1 MNRWGSSEAKYAAS
15 YQAVTGSSP
24 QAATKTT
31 PKAPK
36 AADQAQV
43 AQAAQAAPQAA
54 ASQASQASQ
63 ASTEDGGAA
72 GGETPEEPEAA
83 EGLEAPVAWWS
94 IHTDWI
100 RESSYEI
107 LAAYNFFFEHIGIRK
122 GWRTPPFKREDV
134 QGPFMAA
141 AEVVAVVRHRIDEMG
156 HGMVLRQLEGSSHDF
171 LWGWSSDKAPSQA
184 AHLPDFFRGLV
195 FATMSDA
202 NGLVEGLDDATLD
215 YYVQSHPILESS
227 TVLERIVTED
237 VLKKGPEPIAE
248 STAEVEASPEQAKK
262 TEVEA
267 VPEGENTEKKEETTE
282 KQEATTEPEAAAV
295 ALSVTKPSDSDAKA
309 EGSTTEV
316 AAAPLMLGN
325 G

>member
-1 MNRWGSSEAKYAAS
+1 MGCGGSSEAKYAAS

-24 QAATKTT
+24 QAAPKATKT
-31 PKAPK
+31 PKVTEPE
-36 AADQAQV
+36 
-43 AQAAQAAPQAA
+43 AAPQRAA
-54 ASQASQASQ
+54 AASQASQ

-72 GGETPEEPEAA
+72 GGETPEEPEVA
-83 EGLEAPVAWWS
+83 ESPEAPLAWWS
-94 IHTDWI
+94 MNTDWI
-100 RESSYEI
+100 RDSSHEI

-156 HGMVLRQLEGSSHDF
+156 QGMVLRQLEGSSHDF
-171 LWGWSSDKAPSQA
+171 LWGWSPEKAPNQA
-184 AHLPDFFRGLV
+184 DHLPDFFRGLV

-237 VLKKGPEPIAE
+237 VLKKGPAEAIAE
-248 STAEVEASPEQAKK
+248 SAAEVEATPEPAKA
-262 TEVEA
+262 EVEA
-267 VPEGENTEKKEETTE
+267 VAESTEKKEETTE
-282 KQEATTEPEAAAV
+282 KQEAKEPEAAEVKEAEES
-295 ALSVTKPSDSDAKA
+295 ASKPSEGDAKA
-309 EGSTTEV
+309 AETQVSTTEV

>member
-1 MNRWGSSEAKYAAS
+1 MGCGGSSEAKYAAS

-24 QAATKTT
+24 QAATKAT
-31 PKAPK
+31 PKATPK
-36 AADQAQV
+36 VTEQDK
-43 AQAAQAAPQAA
+43 AQAAQQA
-54 ASQASQASQ
+54 ASQASQ

-72 GGETPEEPEAA
+72 GGETPEEPEVA
-83 EGLEAPVAWWS
+83 EGLEAPLAWWS

-100 RESSYEI
+100 RDSSHEI

-156 HGMVLRQLEGSSHDF
+156 QGMVPRQLEGSSHDF
-171 LWGWSSDKAPSQA
+171 LWGWSPEKAPSQA
-184 AHLPDFFRGLV
+184 PHLPDFFRGLV

-237 VLKKGPEPIAE
+237 VLKKGPAEPIAE
-248 STAEVEASPEQAKK
+248 SAAEVEANPEPAKK

-267 VPEGENTEKKEETTE
+267 VAEGESTEKKEEATE
-282 KQEATTEPEAAAV
+282 KQEAATEPEPAAVPAEAAAV
-295 ALSVTKPSDSDAKA
+295 TKPSEGDAKA
-309 EGSTTEV
+309 ETQVSSTEV
-316 AAAPLMLGN
+316 AAALLMLGN